1 MTYLKQ
7 LKEINIIVLGLGIS
21 GLSTVRFL
29 LQHNITPKVVDSRL
43 NAPGLDWLQEKAPE
57 VEVNLG
63 ELTEA
68 NLSQADL
75 IIISPGI
82 ALAQKDVFFAVSLGV
97 EVIGDIELFARIN
110 SKPVIAVTGSNG
122 KSSVVTLTAKVLEKA
137 GFKVGL
143 GGNIG
148 TPILDLLTQNIDVF
162 VLELSSFQLETTSSL
177 KAVSATVL
185 NISEDHLDRYAD
197 MTEYTQT
204 KHKIYENCE
213 YAIYSLDDKK
223 TYPTNVKNK
232 LSFSAES
239 ADFCLLEQ
247 HGKNYFS
254 ASGVVLFETESLKVE
269 GKHNQL
275 NALAVMALLSPW
287 NLESVIF
294 KETFSEFSGLDH
306 RCQLVS
312 SFNNVKYFND
322 SKATNVGACIASIES
337 LATTSGDQNI
347 ILIAGGDGKGA
358 DFSTLKPY
366 FNKYVKKLV
375 CLGKD
380 AERISTLSHGA
391 LKVKTM
397 AEAVNLAFDQ
407 AISGDIVLL
416 APACSSLDMYANF
429 MARGDD
435 FSQLVLQKKVN
446 P

>member
-204 KHKIYENCE
+204 KHK
-213 YAIYSLDDKK
+213 SMK
-223 TYPTNVKNK
+223 TVNMRFIVWT
-232 LSFSAES
+232 
-239 ADFCLLEQ
+239 
-247 HGKNYFS
+247 
-254 ASGVVLFETESLKVE
+254 
-269 GKHNQL
+269 
-275 NALAVMALLSPW
+275 
-287 NLESVIF
+287 I
-294 KETFSEFSGLDH
+294 
-306 RCQLVS
+306 
-312 SFNNVKYFND
+312 
-322 SKATNVGACIASIES
+322 
-337 LATTSGDQNI
+337 
-347 ILIAGGDGKGA
+347 
-358 DFSTLKPY
+358 
-366 FNKYVKKLV
+366 KKL
-375 CLGKD
+375 
-380 AERISTLSHGA
+380 I
-391 LKVKTM
+391 
-397 AEAVNLAFDQ
+397 
-407 AISGDIVLL
+407 LL
-416 APACSSLDMYANF
+416 M
-429 MARGDD
+429 
-435 FSQLVLQKKVN
+435 
-446 P
+446 

>member
-7 LKEINIIVLGLGIS
+7 LKELNIIVLGLGIS

-29 LQHNITPKVVDSRL
+29 LQNNINPIVVDSRL
-43 NAPGLDWLQEKAPE
+43 NAPGLDWLQENAPE
-57 VEVNLG
+57 LEVKLG
-63 ELTEA
+63 ELSKA

-82 ALAQKDVFFAVSLGV
+82 ALAHIDVAFAISSGV

-110 SKPVIAVTGSNG
+110 TKPVIAVTGSNG

-148 TPILDLLTQNIDVF
+148 TPILDLLTQNRDVF

-177 KAVSATVL
+177 KTVSATVL
-185 NISEDHLDRYAD
+185 NISEDHLDRYDGMAQ
-197 MTEYTQT
+197 YTQT

-213 YAIYSLDDKK
+213 NAIYSLDDKE
-223 TYPTNVKNK
+223 TYPTQAKNK
-232 LSFSAES
+232 LSFAADN
-239 ADFCLLEQ
+239 ADFCLVKQ
-247 HGKNYFS
+247 SGQNYFS
-254 ASGVVLFETESLKVE
+254 ALGKALFETQNLKVE

-275 NALAVMALLSPW
+275 NALAVIALLSPW
-287 NLESVIF
+287 NLEVEIF
-294 KETFSEFSGLDH
+294 KQAFNEFLGLDH

-312 SFNNVKYFND
+312 SLNNVKYFND

-337 LATTSGDQNI
+337 LATDGNKNI

-358 DFSTLKPY
+358 DFSTLVPY
-366 FNKYVKKLV
+366 FDKHIKKLI

-380 AERISTLSHGA
+380 SHQLAKLSESS
-391 LKVKTM
+391 LQVNSM
-397 AEAVNLAFDQ
+397 AEAVSSAIKNS
-407 AISGDIVLL
+407 ISGDIVLL
-416 APACSSLDMYANF
+416 APACSSLDMYPNF
-429 MARGDD
+429 MARGND
-435 FSQLVLQKKVN
+435 FSQLVLQQKVN
-446 P
+446 L